1 MCFVF
6 AVIMIPSFFL
16 ALNPHDETLKKVTS
30 IFNPVF
36 VSFLGIV
43 LAVIFGIGSE
53 KEAFKNVPWD
63 LIFMI
68 GSLSMLIELSKTTG
82 IMEKSQYL

>member
-1 MCFVF
+1 M
-6 AVIMIPSFFL
+6 
-16 ALNPHDETLKKVTS
+16 
-30 IFNPVF
+30 
-36 VSFLGIV
+36 
-43 LAVIFGIGSE
+43 AVIFGIGSE

-82 IMEKSQYL
+82 IMENITIFMSAHGL

>member
-1 MCFVF
+1 
-6 AVIMIPSFFL
+6 
-16 ALNPHDETLKKVTS
+16 
-30 IFNPVF
+30 PVF
-36 VSFLGIV
+36 VLFLGIV

-68 GSLSMLIELSKTTG
+68 GSLSMLIRSEERSSKARVLTIIKASFKDLIT
-82 IMEKSQYL
+82 